1 MTEFE
6 IQAQQARERTLP
18 HKTITLDRLHQIDG
32 RLFDLDGMDVTL
44 TPGAMDRLNT
54 EIGISRSQLN
64 VVRQASGDGAD
75 ANFRNYMAMA
85 QSITR
90 QKEIVVVADPTTR
103 TIVNL
108 FVPRKQFIPLD
119 QFFDFVSIFMENAG
133 YTFERMVSSDSGTL
147 DNIVYMQNEHP
158 IIDSFAPDEDTVTN
172 GAFIRWSGDAIE
184 LGNYFTRLV
193 CTNGMTQTV
202 ERQRGVMHTFN
213 PQEARRLIEMANDNQ
228 LAYNGFEHF
237 RQKALQAIDTYCS
250 LRELRTISNRLTGPG
265 AKITQ
270 QIAEAIVPLREYD
283 EHFTQ
288 RGIDTKRYGSIIKTD
303 ITVWQLYNILTD
315 FASHASTL
323 HAGDALRHTVNTIA
337 ATFLNSTH
345 DIKQYI
351 EYV

>member
-1 MTEFE
+1 MTDFE

-18 HKTITLDRLHQIDG
+18 HKTITLDRLRQIDD

-54 EIGISRSQLN
+54 EIDISRSQLN
-64 VVRQASGDGAD
+64 VVKQASGDGAD

-90 QKEIVVVADPTTR
+90 QKEIVVVADPKTR

-108 FVPRKQFIPLD
+108 FAPQKQFITLD
-119 QFFDFVSIFMENAG
+119 QFFDFVFIFMENAG

-158 IIDSFAPDEDTVTN
+158 TIDSFAPDEDTVTN
-172 GAFIRWSGDAIE
+172 GAFIRRSGDAIE

-213 PQEARRLIEMANDNQ
+213 PQEARRLIEMADNDQ
-228 LAYNGFEHF
+228 LAAIQHPDRLCLAHLDTTRRRCPAPHRQHHCRHIPEF
-237 RQKALQAIDTYCS
+237 RPRHQAIH
-250 LRELRTISNRLTGPG
+250 RIRLTVH
-265 AKITQ
+265 T
-270 QIAEAIVPLREYD
+270 R
-283 EHFTQ
+283 T
-288 RGIDTKRYGSIIKTD
+288 SINY
-303 ITVWQLYNILTD
+303 LSFNIFRLFKD
-315 FASHASTL
+315 NIHKL
-323 HAGDALRHTVNTIA
+323 
-337 ATFLNSTH
+337 
-345 DIKQYI
+345 
-351 EYV
+351 